1 LGLSATPERYF
12 DEPGTKAVTD
22 YFSKI
27 VYEFDTKTALAW
39 RDPETKQRAL
49 CDYKYYPEFVE
60 LSAEELKE
68 YGGLTEKIGAAIGM
82 LGDGGTSKNLEML
95 LFARAAIVKK
105 ASSKIPALESIISGG
120 NVNISSALIYC
131 HDFEQLMQVAEIL
144 NKKGIT
150 YQKITGDESTSPSA
164 EFQGH
169 SQREWILKQFA
180 DGNTRVLLAIKCL
193 DEGVDIPG
201 ARMAFILA
209 SSGNP
214 REFIQRRGR
223 LLRPSESKPYA
234 EIYDFIVAPSFSS
247 DKLNEQEKKVFSK
260 ELERIR
266 DLSEDALNADNVK
279 ILMGEALLKV
289 SGNG

>member
-1 LGLSATPERYF
+1 
-12 DEPGTKAVTD
+12 
-22 YFSKI
+22 
-27 VYEFDTKTALAW
+27 
-39 RDPETKQRAL
+39 
-49 CDYKYYPEFVE
+49 
-60 LSAEELKE
+60 
-68 YGGLTEKIGAAIGM
+68 M

-279 ILMGEALLKV
+279 ILMGEVLLKV